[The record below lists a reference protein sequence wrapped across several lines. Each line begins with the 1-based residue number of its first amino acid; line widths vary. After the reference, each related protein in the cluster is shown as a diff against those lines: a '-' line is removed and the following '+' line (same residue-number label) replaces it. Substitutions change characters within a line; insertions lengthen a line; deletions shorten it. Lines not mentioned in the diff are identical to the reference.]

1 MCSCLVACNC
11 FVTVLL
17 REPIIRISRKNMYTQ
32 ICITVRFKTTD
43 DIKEKQIVSDVRF

>member
-17 REPIIRISRKNMYTQ
+17 REPIIRISQ